1 MAAGL
6 RAGLERV
13 APVPAAVARVDV
25 AFFAVLRFAVERFAV
40 ERFAAVFR
48 PPLALFAAPLL
59 REVEDELEPEL
70 VLALVSIVH
79 LPDIT
84 R

>member
-1 MAAGL
+1 MLARAAP
-6 RAGLERV
+6 
-13 APVPAAVARVDV
+13 APDDFARVDD

-40 ERFAAVFR
+40 DLR
-48 PPLALFAAPLL
+48 PPLAFFAPPLL
-59 REVEDELEPEL
+59 RDAEDELEPEL
-70 VLALVSIVH
+70 LLAPVSIVH